1 MNYQLFFDA
10 MLDFYSFLSMFI
22 GVSVKQKG
30 FIYE

>member
-1 MNYQLFFDA
+1 MKYQLFFDA
-10 MLDFYSFLSMFI
+10 ILDFYLFLSIFI

>member
-10 MLDFYSFLSMFI
+10 MVDFYLFLSILI